1 MATYLDR
8 ILDTHR
14 ASALADRRSLGDL
27 LDEAGACPPARGF
40 GAAIGARPDG
50 ELAVIAEVK
59 RRSPSRGDLMVDLD
73 PAEVA
78 TSYAD
83 GGASCLSVLTDSEWF
98 GGSADDLRAAR
109 AASGLPVLRKDFT
122 IDARDVCDARI
133 MGADAVLLIAAA
145 LDDSELG
152 DFSALAT
159 ELGLDALVEVHDE
172 AELERALAVGAGLVG
187 VNQRDLVT
195 FEVDT
200 ARATRV
206 AAAIPPEVRSVAE
219 SGIMGPEDA
228 ALLAAAGYD
237 AVLVGESVVVSD
249 DRRASGDGTA
259 PCAPGASG
267 PQGRGVASRRV
278 RQDLR
283 DHQPGG
289 RTPRHGA
296 RCRRRRLRLRPVQ
309 PPGGGTHRPGHRP
322 PTATRGHDRRGSS
335 ATRVG
340 TGSSR
345 S

>member
-1 MATYLDR
+1 VATYLDR

-40 GAAIGARPDG
+40 AAAIGARPDG

-187 VNQRDLVT
+187 VNQRDLLT

-249 DRRASGDGTA
+249 DRRAAVTA
-259 PCAPGASG
+259 LRRAPLGL
-267 PQGRGVASRRV
+267 P
-278 RQDLR
+278 DLR
-283 DHQPGG
+283 AGE
-289 RTPRHGA
+289 
-296 RCRRRRLRLRPVQ
+296 
-309 PPGGGTHRPGHRP
+309 
-322 PTATRGHDRRGSS
+322 
-335 ATRVG
+335 
-340 TGSSR
+340 
-345 S
+345 